1 MKTLSLTYKYRLPKL
16 NKTKFPPILLLL
28 HGYGSNES
36 DLFSFAEDLPNDYL
50 IISARA
56 PLTLG
61 FDSYAWYT
69 INFNDQDGNYSDI
82 TEALTAKKM
91 ILNFID
97 ELKSVFSFDATS
109 INLLGFSQGSILSYG
124 LALTYPK
131 IFKNIVALSG
141 YVKHELF
148 EIANKE
154 ALKNLDIFMS
164 HGIQDQVIPLIWA
177 EKSEQF
183 LSELNISHQ
192 FKTYHSGH
200 GVTPQNFYDFNQWLI
215 NKLKK

>member
-1 MKTLSLTYKYRLPKL
+1 MAKISLTYKYRLPKS
-16 NKTKFPPILLLL
+16 NKTKTPPLLLLL

-36 DLFSFAEDLPNDYL
+36 DLFSFAEHLPDDYL
-50 IISARA
+50 IISPRA

-69 INFNDQDGNYSDI
+69 INFNNQDGNYSDI
-82 TEALTAKKM
+82 PEALKAKKI

-97 ELKSVFSFDATS
+97 ELKAVFSFDSAS

-124 LALTYPK
+124 LALTYPNT
-131 IFKNIVALSG
+131 FENLVALSG
-141 YVKHELF
+141 YIKKELF
-148 EIANKE
+148 EIRDKH

-164 HGIQDQVIPLIWA
+164 HGIQDQVIPILWA
-177 EKSEQF
+177 KKSEQF
-183 LSELNISHQ
+183 LTELKISHQ
-192 FKTYHSGH
+192 FKTYPTGH
-200 GVTPQNFYDFNQWLI
+200 NVTPQNFNEFNQWLK